1 MNGLP
6 QESRFAPAFLALF
19 LLALLIGVFSHERQ
33 ELEPEPAPQE
43 FRLPLRLVGSD
54 FSPVIQAPDSVLPIV
69 YNRPPSLAGLSIP
82 ERKQRFLDVMLPAVV
97 LEHARLKRLASRI
110 RQDMKVRPRA
120 PEEQQ
125 FLDSLMS
132 LYKVSDLPS
141 LLRRV
146 KPHPPSLVLAQAAIE
161 SGWGRSR
168 FFKEAA
174 NAFGIWA
181 GSSTGATIKAR
192 GSRDGKSVHLRSYA
206 NLLEGV
212 ADYYRVLATG
222 PYRDFRM
229 AREHGEDP
237 LSLARHLDRYS
248 EKGKAYTRSLV
259 NVIEHNNLL
268 RFDQSRLVGDP
279 VHQRKGSGQP

>member
-6 QESRFAPAFLALF
+6 QESRFTPAFLALF
-19 LLALLIGVFSHERQ
+19 LLAILIGVFSKERQ
-33 ELEPEPAPQE
+33 ETGTEAQQQE
-43 FRLPLRLVGSD
+43 FRLPLRLVNSD
-54 FSPVIQAPDSVLPIV
+54 FSPVCQNPDSILPIV
-69 YNRPPSLAGLSIP
+69 YKRPPSLVGLSIA
-82 ERKQRFLDVMLPAVV
+82 ERKQRFLDVMAPAVV
-97 LEHARLKRLASRI
+97 LEHDRLKRLAARI
-110 RQDMKVRPRA
+110 RRDMKLRPRTA
-120 PEEQQ
+120 GEQH
-125 FLDSLMS
+125 FLDSLMT

-146 KPHPPSLVLAQAAIE
+146 KPHQPSLVLAQAAIE

-174 NAFGIWA
+174 NAFGVWA
-181 GSSTGATIKAR
+181 GSSKGATIKAR

-206 NLLEGV
+206 NLLEAV
-212 ADYYRVLATG
+212 EDYYRVLATG

-229 AREHGEDP
+229 AREQGEDP

-259 NVIEHNNLL
+259 NVIEHNDLL
-268 RFDQSRLVGDP
+268 RFDQARLAAKVVTP
-279 VHQRKGSGQP
+279 PMQ